1 VLKSLG
7 IDEAIAGLREHTRSH
22 RRVKRPRSRREDL
35 DNSDSSSSTSRSKCS
50 SAGSIE
56 STSPSSDKRR
66 IIIRA
71 QSPHKD
77 NPRAISSSSPI
88 QSHKTHSDN
97 GPDPQEQDHS
107 SSDPLEQR
115 LDAELTLRKR
125 SLDEL
130 NRLEI
135 LMDFDPKE
143 LLHRLQVG
151 QGTCYNQISPDS
163 SLTSHVGTIASRLR
177 KRPAL
182 NNSPSPYQVDCTN
195 FSMIFDSNLLVSGSV
210 FIRIFER
217 RFCEVESCEFF

>member
-1 VLKSLG
+1 MLESLG
-7 IDEAIAGLREHTRSH
+7 IKAAVAGLREHIRSH
-22 RRVKRPRSRREDL
+22 RRVKRPRSRREDP
-35 DNSDSSSSTSRSKCS
+35 DNSSASSSTSSARSS
-50 SAGSIE
+50 E
-56 STSPSSDKRR
+56 PTSPSSDKLS
-66 IIIRA
+66 RA

-88 QSHKTHSDN
+88 QCHETHSDN
-97 GPDPQEQDHS
+97 GPDPYEQDQS
-107 SSDPLEQR
+107 SSDPLEGR

-151 QGTCYNQISPDS
+151 QGTCYNQISSSS

-217 RFCEVESCEFF
+217 RFCEVKSCEFF

>member
-1 VLKSLG
+1 VLESLG
-7 IDEAIAGLREHTRSH
+7 IEEAVAGLREHTRSH
-22 RRVKRPRSRREDL
+22 RRVKRPRSRREDP
-35 DNSDSSSSTSRSKCS
+35 DNSSASSSTSSARSS
-50 SAGSIE
+50 E
-56 STSPSSDKRR
+56 PTSPSSDKLS
-66 IIIRA
+66 RA

-88 QSHKTHSDN
+88 QSLETHSDN
-97 GPDPQEQDHS
+97 GPDPYEQDHS
-107 SSDPLEQR
+107 SIEPLEEG

-151 QGTCYNQISPDS
+151 QGTCYNQISSSS

-217 RFCEVESCEFF
+217 RFCEVKSCEFF